1 MDKVTAV
8 RKHLNHEQWKAIIT
22 DCRSSGMTTTAW
34 CKANGICEQTYYK
47 HLKKLREEMIE
58 SFPSLVPTANTEKPA
73 IFKKLEVQT
82 PVPNTQAAVIIR
94 LNGVTVEVNEGT
106 SQQTIQAVL
115 LALQSVC

>member
-8 RKHLNHEQWKAIIT
+8 RKQLNREQWKSIIT
-22 DCRSSGMTTTAW
+22 ECRSSGMTTTAW

-58 SFPSLVPTANTEKPA
+58 SLPSQVSAVNDKTPA
-73 IFKKLEVQT
+73 VFKQLEVQS

-94 LNGVTVEVNEGT
+94 LNGATVEVNEGT

-115 LALQSVC
+115 LALQNVC